1 MWDSF
6 LVLVG
11 LVKNQI
17 KIVMSCQLMH
27 GKRER
32 ENVCVS
38 EFLFCFSKKCADEI
52 RLADRINGCS
62 LRSMHLVM

>member
-1 MWDSF
+1 MP
-6 LVLVG
+6 
-11 LVKNQI
+11 
-17 KIVMSCQLMH
+17 CQLMH

-32 ENVCVS
+32 ENVCMS

-62 LRSMHLVM
+62 LRSMRLVM